1 VEESWGDR
9 WKEVGVEVENKKNF
23 PLLFSSVILILEVLN
38 MAKKLK
44 YQLTKNTFV
53 DNDIVRYSD
62 AFKNLNAS
70 QINLFLFLCCLAKQQ
85 YDVEKD
91 DETEGKKTGWSD
103 EIKINMIDF
112 CKVCGKKTDWFD
124 MPKEKK
130 DAILDCFRDLQKQ
143 QFTLYKSKRRSL
155 SDGFE
160 SYNYLSYV
168 IYKNNVLT
176 ISMDEKTRLFF
187 MNYDCFFTSYEIGQ
201 VIQLKSETSKLL
213 YIYLRSFWDA
223 NKKQFLPTSLSLDN
237 FRDIVGKTGSYLEYK
252 DLKRH
257 VLEKAIAEINEKT
270 DIIISGDYDVY
281 RHLTNGNEENMT
293 PEEINKCRI
302 KSMEMRTD
310 DENRKTVTGLTF
322 RMTMKP
328 KEVAEDYLYD
338 LFDDELI
345 AERMRLKAMKK
356 RVNENL
362 EENKKFRRNN
372 NTPNKKI

>member
-1 VEESWGDR
+1 
-9 WKEVGVEVENKKNF
+9 
-23 PLLFSSVILILEVLN
+23 
-38 MAKKLK
+38 
-44 YQLTKNTFV
+44 
-53 DNDIVRYSD
+53 
-62 AFKNLNAS
+62 
-70 QINLFLFLCCLAKQQ
+70 
-85 YDVEKD
+85 
-91 DETEGKKTGWSD
+91 
-103 EIKINMIDF
+103 
-112 CKVCGKKTDWFD
+112 
-124 MPKEKK
+124 
-130 DAILDCFRDLQKQ
+130 
-143 QFTLYKSKRRSL
+143 
-155 SDGFE
+155 
-160 SYNYLSYV
+160 
-168 IYKNNVLT
+168 
-176 ISMDEKTRLFF
+176 MDEKTRLFF
-187 MNYDCFFTSYEIGQ
+187 MNYDCFFTSYEIGH

>member
-1 VEESWGDR
+1 
-9 WKEVGVEVENKKNF
+9 
-23 PLLFSSVILILEVLN
+23 
-38 MAKKLK
+38 M
-44 YQLTKNTFV
+44 
-53 DNDIVRYSD
+53 
-62 AFKNLNAS
+62 
-70 QINLFLFLCCLAKQQ
+70 
-85 YDVEKD
+85 
-91 DETEGKKTGWSD
+91 
-103 EIKINMIDF
+103 
-112 CKVCGKKTDWFD
+112 
-124 MPKEKK
+124 
-130 DAILDCFRDLQKQ
+130 
-143 QFTLYKSKRRSL
+143 
-155 SDGFE
+155 
-160 SYNYLSYV
+160 
-168 IYKNNVLT
+168 
-176 ISMDEKTRLFF
+176 
-187 MNYDCFFTSYEIGQ
+187 
-201 VIQLKSETSKLL
+201 L